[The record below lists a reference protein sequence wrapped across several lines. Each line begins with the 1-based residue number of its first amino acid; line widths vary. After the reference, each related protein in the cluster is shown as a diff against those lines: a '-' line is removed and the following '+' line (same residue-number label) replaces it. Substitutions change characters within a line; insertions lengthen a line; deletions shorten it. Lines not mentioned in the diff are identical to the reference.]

1 MNTET
6 LYQQR
11 LARYVT
17 AMRNEKPD
25 RVPIR
30 PFVAEFTA
38 KYAGYTCQDVAHDYH
53 KAFDAAVK
61 CARDFDWDAVVPNMV
76 YVWTGLAQALGLRYY
91 GIPGIGIPATSGFNY
106 IEPSEEQAFMKA
118 DEYDALIADP
128 TAFLYEVWLPRV
140 STEVAKPGALA
151 TYRSHVAMVKSA
163 MAMLAYFYAFG
174 PQIQRLR
181 TESGTPSAI
190 AGIVEIVR
198 EAYPDP
204 ASWDPK
210 SDYYDP
216 KASPENPVWSMVDV
230 RLVEIFSREIPLEEL
245 RGVKA
250 LAGMELVRRGSRL
263 SVHPV
268 TTAEF
273 RTIRTLAEKMPAD
286 RT

>member
-1 MNTET
+1 MQYWLIKSEPDVFSIHDLAKAKRKTTHWEGVRN
-6 LYQQR
+6 YQAR
-11 LARYVT
+11 NFLRGMKKGDLA
-17 AMRNEKPD
+17 
-25 RVPIR
+25 I
-30 PFVAEFTA
+30 F
-38 KYAGYTCQDVAHDYH
+38 YH
-53 KAFDAAVK
+53 SNA
-61 CARDFDWDAVVPNMV
+61 
-76 YVWTGLAQALGLRYY
+76 
-91 GIPGIGIPATSGFNY
+91 
-106 IEPSEEQAFMKA
+106 
-118 DEYDALIADP
+118 
-128 TAFLYEVWLPRV
+128 
-140 STEVAKPGALA
+140 
-151 TYRSHVAMVKSA
+151 
-163 MAMLAYFYAFG
+163 
-174 PQIQRLR
+174 
-181 TESGTPSAI
+181 TPSAI

-216 KASPENPVWSMVDV
+216 KASRENPVWSMVDV

-273 RTIRTLAEKMPAD
+273 RTIRTLAEKMTAD